1 MPWISKE
8 KLAKLENEIASLKQQ
23 NDELSSHVN
32 CCTLEVNASTKSLNS
47 MLQQLSHVTSQV
59 VHFADLS
66 ESLNTIRDQ
75 SSQSASNLAG
85 EQSRIRETSSLFQ
98 QSSMVLSQITQGI
111 DNLRETTDRS
121 IVSVKA
127 LEEASAHIE
136 QFTNMISDIS
146 NQTNLLA
153 LNAAIEAAR
162 AGEQGRGFAVVADE
176 VRTLASKTA
185 GATEQIKEFVA
196 KIATHT
202 GETKQHFSGIADSMG
217 MMDNSVH
224 TVRNVIDEV
233 VVLANNMI
241 NVISRSTAN
250 SFIDTVKLDHVLFKI
265 EVYRR
270 LFGLTSKAVDDF
282 ADHKSCRLGKWY
294 YEGEGLQ
301 LKDYNEY
308 KKLEKPHERVHSYG
322 RKALELFMKGDHD
335 GSIEALNTMEN
346 ASRDVLILLE
356 HMANNFEQ
364 VLVEQ
369 TNSHAHQTDNDGSI
383 DLF

>member
-23 NDELSSHVN
+23 NDELSLHVN